1 MEEER
6 ARKER
11 RNILIKGWK
20 ILKKL
25 IKTAVEEVLRKELKV
40 VATRS
45 FLDKK
50 RNKYDNNKTQKQGEE
65 KKNNNRKEELKR

>member
-11 RNILIKGWK
+11 RNNIIIKGWK

-45 FLDKK
+45 FLDK
-50 RNKYDNNKTQKQGEE
+50 NKYDNNKTQKQGEE
-65 KKNNNRKEELKR
+65 KKNNNKKEEFKR